1 MEAGPSDYI
10 CLNCNLRFK
19 NSRSFENHKRKFCQP
34 QERISKA
41 IITASR
47 GYQESLNGQT
57 EFPLKSAT
65 NGADFWSGKPTTS
78 QSAFKSSGS
87 YEGFILGTN
96 GYSQNYGNFNK
107 ISADVKLNS
116 VLDDLQNEHEKLE
129 EHKRAIQQKLASM
142 QHNGSSQGM
151 QKIGRSP
158 SPVSG
163 LQRQKEADG
172 NRNANRERNRAM
184 VWSLIC
190 FT

>member
-1 MEAGPSDYI
+1 MFLPKAQNIGTLLVKRLSRRDRDVSPRVVFFLKCLENSAINFDARMIRTDFANSYQDWDDNYRTMEAGPSDYI

-87 YEGFILGTN
+87 YEV
-96 GYSQNYGNFNK
+96 NFEFFNH
-107 ISADVKLNS
+107 S
-116 VLDDLQNEHEKLE
+116 
-129 EHKRAIQQKLASM
+129 
-142 QHNGSSQGM
+142 
-151 QKIGRSP
+151 
-158 SPVSG
+158 
-163 LQRQKEADG
+163 
-172 NRNANRERNRAM
+172 
-184 VWSLIC
+184 
-190 FT
+190 